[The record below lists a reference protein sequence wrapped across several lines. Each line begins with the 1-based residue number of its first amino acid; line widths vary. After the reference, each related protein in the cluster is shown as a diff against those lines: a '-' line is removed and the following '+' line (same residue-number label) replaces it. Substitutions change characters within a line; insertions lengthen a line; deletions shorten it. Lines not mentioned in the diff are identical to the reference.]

1 MNVREVY
8 RNRRQREFGMF
19 NRKATRGEGFLE
31 VLGNNCGVG
40 LWDAILVDEDA
51 MHPKSQWTWT
61 NEFRRL
67 LGFRDE
73 SDFPNV
79 CRSWSDRLHPDDAAR
94 VFAAFNGAL
103 KKTSS
108 RSYDVTYRL
117 KLADG
122 NHRWFRATGG
132 VVHNASGKAVRAC
145 GSLIDINDLTI
156 ASDAARG
163 RAETLGTLTN
173 AFDREMSALTATV
186 TEATA
191 RFETTARQLAESAAG
206 TSARTAAVSAAA
218 EKAGANVVVVAG
230 AAEELGSSVSEIR
243 RQVERSTEMSQEAV
257 REANTTAAIV
267 SELSAV
273 AGSIGEV
280 VNLISGLAGRT
291 NLLALN
297 ATIEA
302 ARAGEAGRGFAVVA
316 SEVKDLATQTAKSTA
331 DISGKIAAIQ
341 ATTEKAVRAIGGISE
356 TIRRID
362 ETATSIVTAVMEQAK
377 ATQEIVTSVAE
388 ASRGTTD
395 VSANIGGVARA
406 AEATGTTANEMLAAS
421 SALSRQSGLLRQQV
435 QGFLVEVRAVA

>member
-1 MNVREVY
+1 M
-8 RNRRQREFGMF
+8 
-19 NRKATRGEGFLE
+19 
-31 VLGNNCGVG
+31 
-40 LWDAILVDEDA
+40 
-51 MHPKSQWTWT
+51 
-61 NEFRRL
+61 
-67 LGFRDE
+67 
-73 SDFPNV
+73 
-79 CRSWSDRLHPDDAAR
+79 
-94 VFAAFNGAL
+94 
-103 KKTSS
+103 
-108 RSYDVTYRL
+108 
-117 KLADG
+117 
-122 NHRWFRATGG
+122 
-132 VVHNASGKAVRAC
+132 
-145 GSLIDINDLTI
+145 
-156 ASDAARG
+156 
-163 RAETLGTLTN
+163 
-173 AFDREMSALTATV
+173 
-186 TEATA
+186 
-191 RFETTARQLAESAAG
+191 
-206 TSARTAAVSAAA
+206 
-218 EKAGANVVVVAG
+218 
-230 AAEELGSSVSEIR
+230 
-243 RQVERSTEMSQEAV
+243 
-257 REANTTAAIV
+257 